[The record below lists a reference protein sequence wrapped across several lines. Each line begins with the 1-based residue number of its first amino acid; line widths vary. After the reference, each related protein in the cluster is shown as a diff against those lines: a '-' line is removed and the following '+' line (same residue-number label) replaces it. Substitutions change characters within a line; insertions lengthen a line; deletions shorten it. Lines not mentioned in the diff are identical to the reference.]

1 MSLVVIENLSYQ
13 TRTKKLYQN
22 AKLVVNKGEHI
33 VLIGNNGSG
42 KTTLLNIINKDISPD
57 QGTVTI
63 FPHVKVGYLDQHLV
77 VDPNLTV
84 DQYLKTNY
92 QELFDKEEKMN
103 FLYQKMSENY
113 EEKLLDQALKI
124 QHELDVKGFNTI
136 NKTINNL
143 ITGLSIDKSLLDKN
157 LASISG
163 GQKSKILLA
172 KLLLSNY
179 DLLLLD
185 EPTNFLDIEQINW
198 LSNFLQSY
206 PNAFIVVSHDQKFIN
221 QIAKI
226 IYDID
231 NLNFNR
237 YVGNFDYYL
246 SLKDT
251 NKKQYEKQYKVQQQQ
266 IKNMKEFIAKNIAK
280 ASKAKS
286 AQSRVK
292 QLEKMDVLA
301 KPQAPQIPPN
311 FQFQSKKSPSN
322 IVLTTNNLVIG
333 YQKEKP
339 LIKPLSFTI
348 KSQEKWLVKGSN
360 GVGKTT
366 LLQTI
371 TNFIK
376 PLSGEIKIANEL
388 SIGYFQQIITLKD
401 LTPIQ
406 FLQET
411 NNQLTDQEIKSLLA
425 SFAIRGG
432 LMFQSIKSL
441 SGGEQTKVQLAA
453 LSTKKYDLLIMDEPT
468 NHLDSNAKISL
479 NNAINKFVGTVILTS
494 HDLNFDE
501 AWANQILNFENIKTS
516 RK

>member
-1 MSLVVIENLSYQ
+1 MSLVIIENLSYQ
-13 TRTKKLYQN
+13 TNNKKLYQN
-22 AKLVVNKGEHI
+22 ANLRINKGEHI
-33 VLIGNNGSG
+33 VLIGSNGSG
-42 KTTLLNIINKDISPD
+42 KTTLLNILNQDIKPD
-57 QGTVTI
+57 QGKIT
-63 FPHVKVGYLDQHLV
+63 FFSHVKIGYLNQHLV
-77 VDPNLTV
+77 VDNSLSV

-92 QELFDKEEKMN
+92 QELFDKETKMNNLYQAMVLDYQEKM
-103 FLYQKMSENY
+103 
-113 EEKLLDQALKI
+113 LDQALKI
-124 QHELDVKGFNTI
+124 QYELDIKGFNTI

-143 ITGLSIDKSLLDKN
+143 ITGLNIDRNLLDKN

-198 LSNFLQSY
+198 LATFLQNY
-206 PNAFIVVSHDQKFIN
+206 QQAFIVVSHDQKFIN

-226 IYDID
+226 IYEID

-237 YVGNFDYYL
+237 YVGNFEYYL

-266 IKNMKEFIAKNIAK
+266 IKKMQEFIAKNIAK

-292 QLEKMDVLA
+292 QLAKMDIMA
-301 KPQAPQIPPN
+301 KPQAVQLPPN
-311 FQFQSKKSPSN
+311 FHFQSRKPPSN
-322 IVLTTNNLVIG
+322 IIISVSNLIIG
-333 YQKEKP
+333 YQKP
-339 LIKPLSFTI
+339 LINPLSFTV
-348 KSQEKWLVKGSN
+348 KTGEKWLIKGGN

-371 TNFIK
+371 MNFIR
-376 PLSGEIKIANEL
+376 PLNGKIIVANNL
-388 SIGYFQQIITLKD
+388 SIGYFQQIINLKD

-406 FLQET
+406 YLQEL
-411 NNQLTDQEIKSLLA
+411 NDKLTDHEIKSLLA
-425 SFAIRGG
+425 SFAIKGG
-432 LMFQSIKSL
+432 LMFQLIKTL

-468 NHLDSNAKISL
+468 NHLDSNAKIALDS
-479 NNAINKFVGTVILTS
+479 AINKFSGAVILTT
-494 HDLNFDE
+494 HDLNFNQE
-501 AWANQILNFENIKTS
+501 WANHILNFEKISAK
-516 RK
+516 

>member
-1 MSLVVIENLSYQ
+1 MSLLIIENLSYQ
-13 TRTKKLYQN
+13 TSSKKLYQN
-22 AKLVVNKGEHI
+22 ANLRINKGEHI
-33 VLIGNNGSG
+33 VLIGPNGSG
-42 KTTLLNIINKDISPD
+42 KTTLLNIINKDIAPD
-57 QGTVTI
+57 QGTVTF
-63 FPHVKVGYLDQHLV
+63 FPHVKVGYLDQHLI
-77 VDPNLTV
+77 VDDSLTV

-92 QELFDKEEKMN
+92 QELFDKEAKMN
-103 FLYQKMSENY
+103 DLYQAMAQDY
-113 EEKLLDQALKI
+113 QEKYLEQALKI

-143 ITGLSIDKSLLDKN
+143 ITGLNIDKSLLDKN

-198 LSNFLQSY
+198 LASFLQTY
-206 PNAFIVVSHDQKFIN
+206 PQAFIVVSHDQKFVN

-226 IYDID
+226 IYEID
-231 NLNFNR
+231 NLMFNR
-237 YVGNFDYYL
+237 YVGDFEHYL

-251 NKKQYEKQYKVQQQQ
+251 NKKQYEKQYKVQQQT

-292 QLEKMDVLA
+292 QLAKMDVLA
-301 KPQAPQIPPN
+301 KPQAAQIPPN
-311 FQFQSKKSPSN
+311 FHFQAKKAPNN
-322 IVLTTNNLVIG
+322 IILSSTNLVIG
-333 YQKEKP
+333 YQKP
-339 LIKPLSFTI
+339 LINPLNFTI
-348 KSQEKWLVKGSN
+348 KAGEKWLVKGGN

-371 TNFIK
+371 MDYIR
-376 PLSGEIKIANEL
+376 PLSGLINITENL

-406 FLQET
+406 FLQEK
-411 NNQLTDQEIKSLLA
+411 NDKLTDQEIKVLLA
-425 SFAIRGG
+425 SFAIKGG
-432 LMFQSIKSL
+432 LMFQSIKNL

-453 LSTKKYDLLIMDEPT
+453 LSTQKYDLLIMDEPT
-468 NHLDSNAKISL
+468 NHLDNNAKIAL
-479 NNAINKFVGTVILTS
+479 NNAINKFSGAVLLTT
-494 HDLNFDE
+494 HDLNFDQT
-501 AWANQILNFENIKTS
+501 WANHVLNFEKIGVK
-516 RK
+516 

>member
-1 MSLVVIENLSYQ
+1 MSLLIIENLSYQ
-13 TRTKKLYQN
+13 TSTKKLYQN
-22 AKLVVNKGEHI
+22 ANLRINKGEHI
-33 VLIGNNGSG
+33 VLIGPNGSG
-42 KTTLLNIINKDISPD
+42 KTTLLNIINKDITPD
-57 QGTVTI
+57 QGTVTF

-77 VDPNLTV
+77 VDDSLTV

-92 QELFDKEEKMN
+92 QDLFDQEAKMN
-103 FLYQKMSENY
+103 ALYQKMAENY
-113 EEKLLDQALKI
+113 QEKFLEQALKI

-143 ITGLSIDKSLLDKN
+143 ITGLNIDKTLLAKN

-198 LSNFLQSY
+198 LANFLQTY
-206 PNAFIVVSHDQKFIN
+206 PQAFIVVSHDQKFVN

-226 IYDID
+226 IYEID
-231 NLNFNR
+231 NLVFNR
-237 YVGNFDYYL
+237 YVGDFEEYL

-251 NKKQYEKQYKVQQQQ
+251 NQKQYEKQYKVQQQQ
-266 IKNMKEFIAKNIAK
+266 IKHMKEFIAKNSAK

-292 QLEKMDVLA
+292 QLEKMDVMA
-301 KPQAPQIPPN
+301 KPQAPQIPPSFH
-311 FQFQSKKSPSN
+311 FQTKKAPSN
-322 IVLTTNNLVIG
+322 IILSSNNLVIG
-333 YQKEKP
+333 YQKP

-348 KSQEKWLVKGSN
+348 KAGEKWLVKGGN

-371 TNFIK
+371 MNYVK
-376 PLSGEIKIANEL
+376 PLQGQINIADNL
-388 SIGYFQQIITLKD
+388 SIGYFRQIITLKD

-406 FLQET
+406 FLREI
-411 NNQLTDQEIKSLLA
+411 NDKLTEQEIRTLLA
-425 SFAIRGG
+425 SFAIKGG
-432 LMFQSIKSL
+432 LMFQSIKHL

-453 LSTKKYDLLIMDEPT
+453 LSTQKYDLLIMDEPT
-468 NHLDSNAKISL
+468 NHLDNNAKIAL
-479 NNAINKFVGTVILTS
+479 NSAINKFTGAVILTT
-494 HDLNFDE
+494 HDLNFDQT
-501 AWANQILNFENIKTS
+501 WANQVLNFENIAAK
-516 RK
+516 

>member
-1 MSLVVIENLSYQ
+1 MSLLIIENLSYQ
-13 TRTKKLYQN
+13 TSSKKIYQN
-22 AKLVVNKGEHI
+22 ANLRINKGEHI
-33 VLIGNNGSG
+33 VLIGPNGSG
-42 KTTLLNIINKDISPD
+42 KTTLLNIINQDITPD
-57 QGTVTI
+57 QGTVTF
-63 FPHVKVGYLDQHLV
+63 FPNIKVGYLDQHLV
-77 VDPNLTV
+77 VDDYLTV
-84 DQYLKTNY
+84 NQYLKTNY
-92 QELFDKEEKMN
+92 QDLFDKEAKMN
-103 FLYQKMSENY
+103 DLYQAMAEDY
-113 EEKLLDQALKI
+113 QEKLLDQALKI

-143 ITGLSIDKSLLDKN
+143 ITGLNIDKTLLDKN

-198 LSNFLQSY
+198 LASFLQSY
-206 PNAFIVVSHDQKFIN
+206 QQAFIVVSHDQKFVN
-221 QIAKI
+221 QIARI
-226 IYDID
+226 IYEID
-231 NLNFNR
+231 NLIFNR
-237 YVGNFDYYL
+237 YVGDFENYL

-266 IKNMKEFIAKNIAK
+266 IKHMKEFIAKNSAK

-292 QLEKMDVLA
+292 QLEKMDVMA

-311 FQFQSKKSPSN
+311 FHFQTKKAPSN
-322 IVLTTNNLVIG
+322 IIVSSNNLVIG
-333 YQKEKP
+333 YQNP

-348 KSQEKWLVKGSN
+348 KAGEKWLVKGGN

-371 TNFIK
+371 MNFIR
-376 PLSGEIKIANEL
+376 PLSGQITIADNL
-388 SIGYFQQIITLKD
+388 SIGYFQQIITLKN

-406 FLQET
+406 FLQEV
-411 NNQLTDQEIKSLLA
+411 NDKLTDQEIRSLLA
-425 SFAIRGG
+425 SFAIKGG
-432 LMFQSIKSL
+432 LMFQSIKNL

-453 LSTKKYDLLIMDEPT
+453 LSTKSYDLLIMDEPT
-468 NHLDSNAKISL
+468 NHLDNNAKIAL
-479 NNAINKFVGTVILTS
+479 NNAINNFTGAVILTT
-494 HDLNFDE
+494 HDINFDQS
-501 AWANQILNFENIKTS
+501 WANQVLNFENISAK
-516 RK
+516 

>member
-1 MSLVVIENLSYQ
+1 MSLLIIENLSYQ
-13 TRTKKLYQN
+13 TSTKKLYQN
-22 AKLVVNKGEHI
+22 ANLRVNKGEHI
-33 VLIGNNGSG
+33 VLIGPNGSG
-42 KTTLLNIINKDISPD
+42 KTTLLNIINQDISPD
-57 QGTVTI
+57 QGTVTF

-77 VDPNLTV
+77 VDDSLTV

-92 QELFDKEEKMN
+92 QELFDKEAKMNALYQAMAEDYQEKM
-103 FLYQKMSENY
+103 
-113 EEKLLDQALKI
+113 LDQALKI

-143 ITGLSIDKSLLDKN
+143 ISGLNIDKTLLDKN

-198 LSNFLQSY
+198 LANFLQSY
-206 PNAFIVVSHDQKFIN
+206 PHAFIVVSHDQKFVN

-226 IYDID
+226 IYEID
-231 NLNFNR
+231 NLTFNR
-237 YVGNFDYYL
+237 YVGDFEYYL

-311 FQFQSKKSPSN
+311 FHFQTKKAPSN
-322 IVLTTNNLVIG
+322 IILSSNNLVIG
-333 YQKEKP
+333 YQKP
-339 LIKPLSFTI
+339 LIEPLSFTI
-348 KSQEKWLVKGSN
+348 KAGEKWLVKGSN

-371 TNFIK
+371 MDFIK
-376 PLSGEIKIANEL
+376 PLSGQITIAENL

-406 FLQET
+406 FLREI
-411 NNQLTDQEIKSLLA
+411 NDKLTEQEIKSLLA

-432 LMFQSIKSL
+432 LMFQSIKNL

-453 LSTKKYDLLIMDEPT
+453 LSTQKYDLLIMDEPT
-468 NHLDSNAKISL
+468 NHLDNNAKIAL
-479 NNAINKFVGTVILTS
+479 NNAINKFTGAVILTT
-494 HDLNFDE
+494 HDLNFDQT
-501 AWANQILNFENIKTS
+501 WANHVLNFANIAVK
-516 RK
+516 